1 MTRVRR
7 IGILGGSFDPIH
19 SGHLSIAQQV
29 ADRLKLDEVM
39 LVPAGD
45 PPHKRRKKLAPAA
58 DRLAMV
64 KLAVHG
70 LARLTVSDVELRRA
84 GPSYSLD
91 TVRELKAE
99 LGAGH
104 EYFFIVGA
112 DTVGELPD
120 WHRAAEFVAET
131 GFAVAVR
138 PRFEPDFARVEKLLG
153 PAAAEKLRAG
163 LVEIEPC
170 DISSTLV
177 RERIAAGEDVTG
189 LVRRDVAEYIA
200 RKGLYRPSTEDPTES
215 QART

>member
-1 MTRVRR
+1 MIRRRR

-19 SGHLSIAQQV
+19 AGHLSVAQQV
-29 ADRLKLDEVM
+29 ADRLKLDEVI

-45 PPHKRRKKLAPAA
+45 PPHKRRKRLAPAA
-58 DRLAMV
+58 DRLAMT
-64 KLAVHG
+64 KLAIHG
-70 LARLTVSDVELRRA
+70 LARLAVSDVEVRRA

-91 TVRELKAE
+91 TVRALKAA
-99 LGAGH
+99 LGAEH

-120 WHRAAEFVAET
+120 WHRAAAFVAET

-138 PRFEPDFARVEKLLG
+138 PRFEPDFARVERELG
-153 PAAAEKLRAG
+153 APAAEKLRAA

-189 LVRRDVAEYIA
+189 LVRRDVAAYIGK
-200 RKGLYRPSTEDPTES
+200 KGLYR
-215 QART
+215 

>member
-1 MTRVRR
+1 MTRRRR

-19 SGHLSIAQQV
+19 AGHLSVAQQV
-29 ADRLKLDEVM
+29 ANQLKLDEVV

-64 KLAVHG
+64 KLAIHG
-70 LARLTVSDVELRRA
+70 LARLAVSDIEIRRP

-91 TVRELKAE
+91 TVRALKAE
-99 LGAGH
+99 LGPEH

-120 WHRAAEFVAET
+120 WHRAAEFLAET

-138 PRFEPDFARVEKLLG
+138 PRFEPDFGRVERELG
-153 PAAAEKLRAG
+153 AAAAAKLRAG

-177 RERIAAGEDVTG
+177 RERIAAGENVAG

-200 RKGLYRPSTEDPTES
+200 RKRLYR
-215 QART
+215 